1 MTTYLFRVSVG
12 LLIRPLI
19 CYFRYEGRSTS
30 AESILSCS
38 HTSARLALQK
48 EILPGSV
55 KSGSLESLLQGLG
68 GVQLKYVNI
77 DSEAENDHMTDHM
90 GGHMTNSELIIE
102 DIEDYDLETL
112 CNQSEALSY
121 MSSGPITKPRRP
133 KGYERLDSGEGRFS
147 RNEFVNQCYTQGSG
161 YTQGWES
168 SGESHNSTEIG
179 FYNKGIPMGVFSRQH
194 DNGAKINQYFRLTSH
209 EEAAEKR
216 NSVDSVR
223 VAGNVVRDN
232 PYSKSKRQNESAKN
246 NQPANK
252 GFLNTRDQGQGQGQS
267 SPRGQGHRY
276 LSPLQRRT
284 PERSSAA
291 SSMLSET
298 SFISRAT
305 SSGYGSISTH
315 LTPASANLQSNKT
328 SHTRTDN
335 QHTSPKP
342 VQDYSQFVTQ
352 PDRERVSN
360 RGRDM
365 TVFMYIIGGKDS
377 PSQNLT
383 IKPLNVWKLEIF

>member
-1 MTTYLFRVSVG
+1 MTFNSTANKTCIFR
-12 LLIRPLI
+12 
-19 CYFRYEGRSTS
+19 CQARSTS
-30 AESILSCS
+30 AESILSCNHS
-38 HTSARLALQK
+38 TARLALQK

-55 KSGSLESLLQGLG
+55 KSGSLESLLQGIG

-77 DSEAENDHMTDHM
+77 DSEAEEDHMTDHV
-90 GGHMTNSELIIE
+90 TNNELIIE

-121 MSSGPITKPRRP
+121 ISSGPSMKSRKP
-133 KGYERLDSGEGRFS
+133 KGYQRLDTREDRFS
-147 RNEFVNQCYTQGSG
+147 RHEFVNQCYTQASG
-161 YTQGWES
+161 YTQGWEA
-168 SGESHNSTEIG
+168 SGDNHNPTEIG
-179 FYNKGIPMGVFSRQH
+179 FYNEGIPMGVFQRQH
-194 DNGAKINQYFRLTSH
+194 ENGAKMNYFRLTSH
-209 EEAAEKR
+209 EVEAEKR
-216 NSVDSVR
+216 NNVDSVG
-223 VAGNVVRDN
+223 VAGHVVRDN
-232 PYSKSKRQNESAKN
+232 PYTKCQNGSAKN
-246 NQPANK
+246 NQPAK
-252 GFLNTRDQGQGQGQS
+252 KYFKARDQRQGQS
-267 SPRGQGHRY
+267 SPGIQGQSSPGGQGHRNGY

-315 LTPASANLQSNKT
+315 LTPDSANLAGKT
-328 SHTRTDN
+328 AQTRKDN
-335 QHTSPKP
+335 QQTCPSN
-342 VQDYSQFVTQ
+342 VQDFSQFVTQ
-352 PDRERVSN
+352 PDREKVSN

-365 TVFMYIIGGKDS
+365 TVFMYVIGGKDS